1 MRKRERHYRTV
12 LALYALRY
20 EEELQA
26 GYESALR
33 VKRMPAGFDLDPWRF
48 FTGARFCK
56 EDYEHLRSTL
66 GESPAFCI
74 GWAVA
79 LEELRDC
86 SSPAHTLAEL
96 FMTEKCT

>member
-1 MRKRERHYRTV
+1 MTKRERHYRTV
-12 LALYALRY
+12 SELYALRY

-66 GESPAFCI
+66 GESQAFCI

-79 LEELRDC
+79 LEEIRDRAA
-86 SSPAHTLAEL
+86 PIHALAEL
-96 FMTEKCT
+96 F

>member
-1 MRKRERHYRTV
+1 MTKRERHYRTV
-12 LALYALRY
+12 SELYALRH

-26 GYESALR
+26 GYESAHR

-56 EDYEHLRSTL
+56 EDYEHLRGTL
-66 GESPAFCI
+66 GDSRAFCI

-79 LEELRDC
+79 LEEIRDRAA
-86 SSPAHTLAEL
+86 PIHALAEL
-96 FMTEKCT
+96 F

>member
-1 MRKRERHYRTV
+1 MAKQERHYRTV
-12 LALYALRY
+12 LALYAIRN
-20 EEELQA
+20 EEELCA
-26 GYESALR
+26 GYETALR

-66 GESPAFCI
+66 GESRAFCI

-79 LEELRDC
+79 LEEIRDRAA
-86 SSPAHTLAEL
+86 PIHALAEI
-96 FMTEKCT
+96 F

>member
-1 MRKRERHYRTV
+1 MTKRERHYRTV
-12 LALYALRY
+12 SELYALRY

-56 EDYEHLRSTL
+56 EDYEHLRSAL
-66 GESPAFCI
+66 GESQAFCI

-79 LEELRDC
+79 LEEIRDRAA
-86 SSPAHTLAEL
+86 PIHALAEL
-96 FMTEKCT
+96 F